1 MNTSYS
7 PKNILVTGAR
17 APVTLH
23 LCRLL
28 QSKGLQVYAA
38 DSCTYAVTKV
48 SNTVKKFL
56 QVPSPKFESFLFVQT
71 MTKIIE
77 DYHIDLIIPTCEETF
92 YIAKYKEHFESY
104 CSVFVDDIETLNILH
119 NKADF
124 IRFTNELDW
133 DAPVTIETDGSF
145 SYKEKIEHLNIKEF
159 VLKPVYSRFSDRV
172 QFATKSE
179 LLAQGEPLGLGWLL
193 QEKIEGTQYCSYTI
207 AKNGKLLAHSV
218 YQTEF
223 TAGLGAT
230 IAFQHTECDF
240 IFSFVSILVEKLKYS
255 GQIAFDFIVTK
266 DGKVY
271 PIECNPRTTSGLHLF
286 SNDIVSVFV
295 GANTENVLFPNKET
309 KMALTLALLLY
320 GGPFLRDAKTRER
333 WFKVITSHQD
343 ITYLH
348 RDKKPFFYQFYSVC
362 KLWIES
368 KKRSISL
375 LQQTTYDISWDG
387 E

>member
-1 MNTSYS
+1 MNTSCE

-28 QSKGLQVYAA
+28 QSQGLQVYAA
-38 DSCTYAVTKV
+38 DSCPYALTKV
-48 SNTVKKFL
+48 SNAVKKFL
-56 QVPSPKFESFLFVQT
+56 QVPSPKFETALFVQT

-92 YIAKYKEHFESY
+92 YIAKYKEYFESY
-104 CSVFVDDIETLNILH
+104 CSVLVDDIDTLNVLH
-119 NKADF
+119 NKAEF
-124 IRFTNELDW
+124 IRFTNEFGW

-145 SYKEKIEHLNIKEF
+145 SYQEKIEQLHIKEF
-159 VLKPVYSRFSDRV
+159 VLKPVYSRFSDSVRFV
-172 QFATKSE
+172 TKSE
-179 LLAQGEPLGLGWLL
+179 LLSQEKPLGVGWLI
-193 QEKIEGTQYCSYTI
+193 QEKLDGTQYCSYTI

-230 IAFQHTECDF
+230 IAFQHTECDP

-286 SNDIVSVFV
+286 SSDIVSVFV
-295 GANTENVLFPNKET
+295 GTNTEDVLFPNKET

-320 GGPFLRDAKTRER
+320 GGSFLRDVKVRKR
-333 WFKVITSHQD
+333 WFQVITSHRD

-362 KLWIES
+362 KLWRES
-368 KKRSISL
+368 RKRNISL

>member
-1 MNTSYS
+1 M
-7 PKNILVTGAR
+7 VTGAR
-17 APVTLH
+17 APVALH

-28 QSKGLQVYAA
+28 QSQGLQVYAA
-38 DSCTYAVTKV
+38 DSCPYAVTKV
-48 SNTVKKFL
+48 SNAVKKFL
-56 QVPSPKFESFLFVQT
+56 QVPSPKFETSLFVRT

-92 YIAKYKEHFESY
+92 YIAKFKEHFESY
-104 CSVFVDDIETLNILH
+104 CSVFVDDIETLSPLH

-133 DAPVTIETDGSF
+133 DAPITMEADGSF

-159 VLKPVYSRFSDRV
+159 VLKPVYSRFSDNV

-179 LLAQGEPLGLGWLL
+179 LLSHEEPLELGWLI
-193 QEKIEGTQYCSYTI
+193 QEKIEGTQYCSYTV

-230 IAFQHTECDF
+230 IAFQHTECNL

-266 DGKVY
+266 EGNVY
-271 PIECNPRTTSGLHLF
+271 PIECNPRATSGLHLF
-286 SNDIVSVFV
+286 SGDIVSVFV
-295 GANTENVLFPNKET
+295 GADTENVLFPHKET

-320 GGPFLRDAKTRER
+320 GGSFLRDAKTRKR
-333 WFKVITSHQD
+333 WVEVIASHQD

-348 RDKKPFFYQFYSVC
+348 EDKKPFFYQFYSVC

-368 KKRSISL
+368 RKRRISL

-387 E
+387 EQV